1 MKMRET
7 KPRAAWLATF
17 APTLRGRLFHKYVA
31 LFVAVVCVAL
41 VANGLL
47 DIWFSFQE
55 QNLLLIRIQREQ
67 AKAAAANISQ
77 FVKEIEGQLAWATQL
92 PWSADTLDDWRF
104 DAVRLLRQ
112 MPAVTEVAQL
122 DAAGREQVRVSR
134 LATDVVGSQIDYS
147 QDPVFIE
154 AMANKVYYGPVHFLR
169 ESEPYMTLAMA
180 GVRRDYGVVIAQ
192 VNLKFIWDVVSQV
205 QVGVRGR
212 AYVVDPAGRLI
223 AHPDISM
230 VLREMD
236 VSRLAQIQ
244 AARAEGS
251 AAPSEQPLV
260 VDDIEGRKVLSVHAP
275 VGLLGWLVF
284 VELPVDEAYA
294 PLYSSIRRSGALL
307 IAALVLAAFAGLYL
321 ARRMIIPIRTLRDG
335 AVRIGSGDL
344 DQRISIETG
353 DELEALGDQFNRM
366 AAQLQNSYASLERK
380 VEERTHQ
387 LELANLAKTRFLAV
401 ASHDL
406 RQPLH
411 ALGLFVA
418 QLSTASN
425 ATERAWLVERINTA
439 TTAINELFKALLD
452 ISQLDAGALKPDIA
466 EFPAARLL
474 LQIESTFAAT
484 AREKGLS
491 FRVASTKAWLRSDFI
506 LLERIVFNLVS
517 NAVRYTS
524 HGGVVVGCRKRGGE
538 LRIEVWDTG
547 PGIPLDQRQ
556 KIFDEFYRL
565 DSERDRQRGFGLGL
579 AIVDRLSRL
588 LHHPIELT
596 STLGRGSRFTVVAR
610 RVASPAKIVQP
621 SAPAPVALD
630 VANGKLVVVIDDDEL
645 ALNGMG
651 GLLRSWGCRV
661 ITGGSGDAALTG
673 LAGQDRPPDLIVS
686 DFHLSDGKT
695 GIEAIELLRGAFG
708 TPISAFLL
716 SGDISSEPLSAVQSG
731 GYHLLHKPVDPM
743 VLRAMLNSMLK
754 KGESANAGH

>member
-1 MKMRET
+1 M
-7 KPRAAWLATF
+7 
-17 APTLRGRLFHKYVA
+17 
-31 LFVAVVCVAL
+31 AL

-67 AKAAAANISQ
+67 AKSAAANISQ

-104 DAVRLLRQ
+104 DAVRLQRQ

-134 LATDVVGSQIDYS
+134 LAPDVVGSQIDYS

-180 GVRRDYGVVIAQ
+180 GVRRDYGAVVAQ
-192 VNLKFIWDVVSQV
+192 VNLKFIWEVVSQV

-230 VLREMD
+230 VLRDMD
-236 VSRLAQIQ
+236 LSRLVQIQ

-251 AAPSEQPLV
+251 AARSEQPLV

-275 VGLLGWLVF
+275 VELLGWQVF

-294 PLYSSIRRSGALL
+294 PLYSSIDVPGRCF

-321 ARRMIIPIRTLRDG
+321 ARRMVIPIRTLRDG

-366 AAQLQNSYASLERK
+366 AAAPEF
-380 VEERTHQ
+380 VCIARTQ
-387 LELANLAKTRFLAV
+387 GRGADPLTELANLAKTRFLAV

-406 RQPLH
+406 R
-411 ALGLFVA
+411 ALACVGLFVA
-418 QLSTASN
+418 QLSSASS

-439 TTAINELFKALLD
+439 TTAINELFKALLT
-452 ISQLDAGALKPDIA
+452 SQLDA
-466 EFPAARLL
+466 
-474 LQIESTFAAT
+474 
-484 AREKGLS
+484 
-491 FRVASTKAWLRSDFI
+491 V
-506 LLERIVFNLVS
+506 
-517 NAVRYTS
+517 
-524 HGGVVVGCRKRGGE
+524 H
-538 LRIEVWDTG
+538 
-547 PGIPLDQRQ
+547 
-556 KIFDEFYRL
+556 
-565 DSERDRQRGFGLGL
+565 
-579 AIVDRLSRL
+579 
-588 LHHPIELT
+588 
-596 STLGRGSRFTVVAR
+596 
-610 RVASPAKIVQP
+610 
-621 SAPAPVALD
+621 
-630 VANGKLVVVIDDDEL
+630 
-645 ALNGMG
+645 
-651 GLLRSWGCRV
+651 
-661 ITGGSGDAALTG
+661 
-673 LAGQDRPPDLIVS
+673 
-686 DFHLSDGKT
+686 
-695 GIEAIELLRGAFG
+695 
-708 TPISAFLL
+708 
-716 SGDISSEPLSAVQSG
+716 
-731 GYHLLHKPVDPM
+731 
-743 VLRAMLNSMLK
+743 
-754 KGESANAGH
+754 

>member
-55 QNLLLIRIQREQ
+55 QNLLLFRIQREQ

-134 LATDVVGSQIDYS
+134 LATDVVGSQTDYS
-147 QDPVFIE
+147 KDPVFVE
-154 AMANKVYYGPVHFLR
+154 TLANKVYYGPVHFLR

-180 GVRRDYGVVIAQ
+180 GVRRDYGVVVAQ

-230 VLREMD
+230 VLRDMD

-294 PLYSSIRRSGALL
+294 PLYSSIQRSGALL
-307 IAALVLAAFAGLYL
+307 LAALVLAAFAGLYL
-321 ARRMIIPIRTLRDG
+321 ARRMVIPIRTLRDG

-353 DELEALGDQFNRM
+353 DELQALGDQFNRM
-366 AAQLQNSYASLERK
+366 AAQLQDSYASLERK

-387 LELANLAKTRFLAV
+387 LELANLAKSRFLAV

-418 QLSTASN
+418 QLSTASS
-425 ATERAWLVERINTA
+425 ATERAWLVDRINTA

-452 ISQLDAGALKPDIA
+452 ISQLDAGALKPEIT

-474 LQIESTFAAT
+474 AQIESTFAAT

-491 FRVASTKAWLRSDFI
+491 FRVASTTAWLRSDFI
-506 LLERIVFNLVS
+506 LLQRIVLNLVS

-524 HGGVVVGCRKRGGE
+524 HGGVIVGCRKRGGK

-565 DSERDRQRGFGLGL
+565 DSGRDRQPGFGLGL

-588 LHHPIELT
+588 LDHPIELT
-596 STLGRGSRFTVVAR
+596 STLGRGSRFTVVTR
-610 RVASPAKIVQP
+610 RVATPAKIVQP
-621 SAPAPVALD
+621 SAPAPAALD

-661 ITGGSGDAALTG
+661 IAGGSGDAALTG

-686 DFHLSDGKT
+686 DYHLADGKT

-743 VLRAMLNSMLK
+743 ALRAMLNSMLK
-754 KGESANAGH
+754 KGESADAGH

>member
-1 MKMRET
+1 
-7 KPRAAWLATF
+7 
-17 APTLRGRLFHKYVA
+17 
-31 LFVAVVCVAL
+31 
-41 VANGLL
+41 
-47 DIWFSFQE
+47 
-55 QNLLLIRIQREQ
+55 
-67 AKAAAANISQ
+67 
-77 FVKEIEGQLAWATQL
+77 
-92 PWSADTLDDWRF
+92 
-104 DAVRLLRQ
+104 
-112 MPAVTEVAQL
+112 
-122 DAAGREQVRVSR
+122 
-134 LATDVVGSQIDYS
+134 
-147 QDPVFIE
+147 
-154 AMANKVYYGPVHFLR
+154 MANKVYYGPVHFLR

-418 QLSTASN
+418 QLSTASS
-425 ATERAWLVERINTA
+425 ATERAWLVDRINTS

-452 ISQLDAGALKPDIA
+452 ISQLDAGALKPDTS

-474 LQIESTFAAT
+474 AQIESTFAAT
-484 AREKGLS
+484 AREKALS
-491 FRVASTKAWLRSDFI
+491 FRVASTTAWLRSDFI
-506 LLERIVFNLVS
+506 LLERIVLNLVS

-524 HGGVVVGCRKRGGE
+524 HGGVVVGCRKRGGA

-565 DSERDRQRGFGLGL
+565 DSGRDRQPGFGLGL

-588 LHHPIELT
+588 LDHPIELT

-610 RVASPAKIVQP
+610 RVATPAKIVQP
-621 SAPAPVALD
+621 SAPAPAALD
-630 VANGKLVVVIDDDEL
+630 VADGKLVVVIDDDEL
-645 ALNGMG
+645 ALTGMG

-661 ITGGSGDAALTG
+661 VAGGSGEAALSG
-673 LAGQDRPPDLIVS
+673 LAGQDRSPDLIVS
-686 DFHLSDGKT
+686 DYHLADGKT

-716 SGDISSEPLSAVQSG
+716 SGDISSESLSAVQSG

-743 VLRAMLNSMLK
+743 ALRAMLNSMLK
-754 KGESANAGH
+754 KGESADVGR